1 MARGVVL
8 QRLVRARDYLHAEL
22 ANAPDLDSVAR
33 AAGLSRAFLAREF
46 AATFGVPPHRYLV
59 QLQTDHALRALAR
72 GAAVTDVCSS
82 LGLDSLGS
90 FSAAFRRRTGM
101 SPSSWQRRARPF
113 VQSLGVPMLFVP
125 ACWFALPARPRAEH
139 E

>member
-1 MARGVVL
+1 MARGAVL
-8 QRLVRARDYLHAEL
+8 QRLMRARDYLHAEL
-22 ANAPDLDSVAR
+22 ASAPGLDDVAR

-72 GAAVTDVCSS
+72 GEPVTDVCTS

-90 FSAAFRRRTGM
+90 FSASFRRRTGM
-101 SPSSWQRRARPF
+101 SPSAWQRRARPF

-125 ACWFALPARPRAEH
+125 ACWFALPVRRAEH